1 MMLGPSYFG
10 GQYVAINFAYGVVDI
25 APLTV
30 HNVPITAGAKALAL
44 AFGFCNTHDGIK
56 FYPLATDAPIN
67 VGSDS
72 DVETVTPSA
81 VSNNNDSYGGMN
93 FTATFANAHAEGDPI
108 SSATF
113 GLQEAIDLAQANGGG
128 KVIIDAQWAAAGGTT
143 AIKNAAVFA
152 SPTIV
157 EILDYRT

>member
-30 HNVPITAGAKALAL
+30 HNVPITSGAKALAV

-72 DVETVTPSA
+72 DVEKVTPSA
-81 VSNNNDSYGGMN
+81 VSNNNDSYGGTN
-93 FTATFANAHAEGDPI
+93 FTATTT
-108 SSATF
+108 SR
-113 GLQEAIDLAQANGGG
+113 IDFVETCTACKRNLRRLETQFEKDSTVRVCCGG
-128 KVIIDAQWAAAGGTT
+128 
-143 AIKNAAVFA
+143 
-152 SPTIV
+152 
-157 EILDYRT
+157 